1 MPFMSMRL
9 IRPGAWKRIIT
20 VHILQRVQYYTLTPE
35 EFPYPAGN
43 NIKKKKKK
51 KEGLTGFIIDV
62 RQCLLYDSDKANAK
76 LLGVEYMVTPRLF
89 KTLPAEERRL
99 WHTHQYEVKSGMLIM
114 PSPAG
119 VPNPV
124 WEAAE
129 TAEMRDVLPLYGKV
143 YHFWQVDR
151 GHPVPMGE
159 PQLMGSFLSEDRVK
173 LANGG
178 KGLSDLV
185 KERDERFGV
194 DTAVKAEKRKDIE
207 GVEKDPGESSPMRL

>member
-1 MPFMSMRL
+1 
-9 IRPGAWKRIIT
+9 
-20 VHILQRVQYYTLTPE
+20 
-35 EFPYPAGN
+35 
-43 NIKKKKKK
+43 
-51 KEGLTGFIIDV
+51 
-62 RQCLLYDSDKANAK
+62 
-76 LLGVEYMVTPRLF
+76 MVTPRLF

-99 WHTHQYEVKSGMLIM
+99 WHTHEYEVKSGLLIM

-129 TAEMRDVLPLYGKV
+129 TAEMQDVIPLYGKV

-178 KGLSDLV
+178 RGLSDLV
-185 KERDERFGV
+185 RERDERFGV
-194 DTAVKAEKRKDIE
+194 DTAAKAEKRKDIE
-207 GVEKDPGESSPMRL
+207 GVEKDPGELIHTYGGVWSTQYILPDWLTIHRGRWDVARGIQISRI